1 MYSTLL
7 KKRGFFMRKKYPFVK
22 LCSSKTALT
31 LFKNY
36 IFKKSKDLFLF
47 HLFISIKQCLFIKIF
62 KLIKH

>member
-7 KKRGFFMRKKYPFVK
+7 KKRGFFMGKKYQFVK

-36 IFKKSKDLFLF
+36 IFKKSKDLF
-47 HLFISIKQCLFIKIF
+47 FISFVHMYKTMPFY
-62 KLIKH
+62 